1 MSYSL
6 FISDLHLDA
15 ARPEHV
21 AALQALLE
29 EHAGQAEALYVLGD
43 LFETWIGDDDDTE
56 FNQRVISLFRTF
68 SDRGSKLFFMHG
80 NRDFLLGERF
90 AEQTGG
96 TLLPEGTVIDLYGTP
111 TLLLHGDSLCTADEK
126 YQQFRAMVRTPAWQQ
141 DLFSKSLEERRAIAQ
156 GMRMQSQQ
164 NNANKAD
171 NIMDVTPEEVARVMD
186 EAGVSDLIHGHT
198 HRPNVHQVK
207 LSSGFGTRWVL
218 GDWTSTGWLIRASAD
233 DIELTSFDI
242 ATTR

>member
-29 EHAGQAEALYVLGD
+29 AHAGQAEALYVLGD
-43 LFETWIGDDDDTE
+43 LFETWIGDDDDTG
-56 FNQRVISLFRTF
+56 FNQRVIGLFRTF

-126 YQQFRAMVRTPAWQQ
+126 YQQFRALVRTPAWQQ

-156 GMRMQSQQ
+156 GLRMQSQQ

-171 NIMDVTPEEVARVMD
+171 NIMDVTPEEVARVME

-198 HRPNVHQVK
+198 HRPNVHQVQ

-218 GDWTSTGWLIRASAD
+218 GDWSNTGWLIRASAD

-242 ATTR
+242 PTTR

>member
-6 FISDLHLDA
+6 FISDLHLEA
-15 ARPEHV
+15 SRPEHV

-56 FNQRVISLFRTF
+56 FNQRVIALFRAF
-68 SDRGSKLFFMHG
+68 SDRGSKLCFMHG
-80 NRDFLLGERF
+80 NRDFLLGEQF
-90 AEQTGG
+90 ARQAGG

-141 DLFSKSLEERRAIAQ
+141 DLLSKSLEDRRAIAQ

-198 HRPNVHQVK
+198 HRPNVHQVQ

-218 GDWTSTGWLIRASAD
+218 GDWSNTGWLIRASAD

-242 ATTR
+242 H